1 MSTSASNQ
9 TVIIVGGG
17 PVGLSLAGDLGW
29 RGIDCILL
37 EESDG
42 RIYQPKMDG
51 VNVRTMEFC
60 RRWGISDAVHGC
72 DYPQDVPQDM
82 VYLTSFTGFELG
94 RESFTK
100 PSGTLEDLR
109 KGASPEVRA
118 RCPQNLFDPILQ
130 HFARAQPSTKL
141 LYNTRFLGYRETEAG
156 VEVDVE
162 DFTSGERRTL
172 NGAYLVGCDGA
183 SSSVRKALGI
193 EMVGNGALTYTTNVI
208 FRCKDFWS
216 LHDKRYGYRHLL
228 VGPEGV
234 WGTCVAINGR
244 DQWRLSIIGTG
255 EPRKLNPAEIDA
267 AIERTLGKP
276 FEFEVLT
283 MVPWVRRELV
293 AQSYRKGRIFIAGDS
308 AHVMSP
314 TGGFGM
320 NTGIADAV
328 DLSWKLEAALRGWGG
343 ERLLDSYSHERLPVA
358 ARAAREASGNLLRT
372 LSPGANPGLL
382 DKTFEA
388 GKLRYEVGRRYS
400 ASMLREWYK
409 LGVDLGYEYGGSAVI
424 GPDDA
429 KNPVDDLPVMEWL
442 AQVENPSPTLIRE
455 WHKLSVHMTEGTPV
469 KLDREELHPGDV
481 MIYRGLTRPGA
492 RAAHVWLNDGSSTL
506 DLFGKS
512 FVLLVM
518 DADESGVA
526 DEMMKAAQAC
536 GMPLKIE
543 RCDDP
548 LVRQAYGAAFS
559 LVRPDGHV
567 AWRGNGKPSIG
578 SAQLIDTVRG
588 L

>member
-1 MSTSASNQ
+1 MSASAKNQ

-29 RGIDCILL
+29 RGIDCVLL

-60 RRWGISDAVHGC
+60 RRWGIAEAVHNC

-109 KGASPEVRA
+109 KGSSPEVRA

-130 HFARAQPSTKL
+130 DFAQRQRSTRL
-141 LYNTRFLGYRETEAG
+141 LYNTRFLGYRENTAG
-156 VEVDVE
+156 IEVDIE
-162 DFTSGERRTL
+162 DVVTGERRTL
-172 NGAYLVGCDGA
+172 NGAFLVGCDGA
-183 SSSVRKALGI
+183 SSSVRKALDI
-193 EMVGNGALTYTTNVI
+193 EMIGNGTLTYTTNVI
-208 FRCKDFWS
+208 FSCKDFWT
-216 LHDKRYGYRHLL
+216 LHDKRYGYRHILI
-228 VGPEGV
+228 GPEGV

-255 EPRKLNPAEIDA
+255 EPRKLTPKEIDA

-276 FEFEVLT
+276 FAFEVLT
-283 MVPWVRRELV
+283 VVPWVRRELV
-293 AQSYRKGRIFIAGDS
+293 AERYRKGRIFIAGDS

-320 NTGIADAV
+320 NTGIGDAV
-328 DLSWKLEAALRGWGG
+328 DLAWKLEAALQGWGG
-343 ERLLDSYSHERLPVA
+343 ERLLESYSHERQPVA
-358 ARAAREASGNLLRT
+358 VRAAREASGNLRRT
-372 LSPGANPGLL
+372 LSPGANPALL
-382 DKTFEA
+382 DRTFDA
-388 GKLRYEVGRRYS
+388 GKQRYEVGRCYS

-409 LGVDLGYEYGGSAVI
+409 LGIDLGYEYSGSAVI

-429 KNPVDDLPVMEWL
+429 RNPVDDLPVMEWL
-442 AQVENPSPTLIRE
+442 AQVDNPPPTLIRE

-469 KLDREELHPGDV
+469 QTDWQELHPGDV
-481 MIYRGLTRPGA
+481 MIYRGGTRPGA
-492 RAAHVWLNDGSSTL
+492 RAAHVWLDDGSSTL
-506 DLFGKS
+506 DLFGKR
-512 FVLLVM
+512 FVLMIMGKDDEDVAKEFA
-518 DADESGVA
+518 DAA
-526 DEMMKAAQAC
+526 RAC
-536 GMPLKIE
+536 GMPLE
-543 RCDDP
+543 MAFCPDP
-548 LVRQAYGAAFS
+548 RVREAYGARFS

-567 AWRGNGKPSIG
+567 AWRGNGRPSVG
-578 SAQLIDTVRG
+578 AGKLIDIVRG
-588 L
+588 A